1 MKKRLLILLMAVV
14 MLAMFLN
21 ATPVLANNTNTPEPE
36 KQIQFTEDQKKVL
49 ADLYK
54 EIFELRKTVVDKY
67 VEFGAMS
74 KETAEK
80 AKSWMDEHYQRME
93 ERGFQPME
101 HRHHHGHEKARSPK
115 PKEGENQE

>member
-1 MKKRLLILLMAVV
+1 MKKRFLIILMAVV
-14 MLAMFLN
+14 MLAMFVN
-21 ATPVLANNTNTPEPE
+21 ASPVLANNPNTPETE
-36 KQIQFTEDQKKVL
+36 KQVQFTEEQKKVL

-74 KETAEK
+74 KETADKVK
-80 AKSWMDEHYQRME
+80 AWMDGHYQKME

-101 HRHHHGHEKARSPK
+101 HRHHHGHKK
-115 PKEGENQE
+115 VKGGENQQ